1 VDAEEKIQAVLPN
14 IDALMGGRL
23 ITGARAHHR
32 LSRNLMSPPDPLLA
46 AVSGIANA
54 CCPLPGLV
62 TGGQPNDAQFRAAR
76 AAGAV
81 AVLDI
86 QDDGTASIR
95 RAGLAASLGLRYVNI
110 SVTGHSHDDT
120 TMDTILAL
128 LRDEAAAPVFF
139 HYGSGNRVGG
149 ALIPYFML
157 DKGIEEDDAVA
168 LAMRIGL
175 RGADL
180 LQWGLDYVTRRT

>member
-1 VDAEEKIQAVLPN
+1 
-14 IDALMGGRL
+14 
-23 ITGARAHHR
+23 
-32 LSRNLMSPPDPLLA
+32 MSPTDPLLA

-81 AVLDI
+81 TVLDI
-86 QDDGTASIR
+86 RDPMEPRPFDEPA
-95 RAGLAASLGLRYVNI
+95 LAASLGLRYVNI
-110 SVTGHSHDDT
+110 SVTGHSLDDT
-120 TMDTILAL
+120 TLEKILAV
-128 LRDEAAAPVFF
+128 LRDDTAAPVFF
-139 HYGSGNRVGG
+139 HCGSGNRVGG

-157 DKGIEEDDAVA
+157 DKGMAEDDAVA
-168 LAMRIGL
+168 LAMRVGL

-180 LQWGLDYVTRRT
+180 LQWGLEYAHRHAR

>member
-1 VDAEEKIQAVLPN
+1 
-14 IDALMGGRL
+14 
-23 ITGARAHHR
+23 
-32 LSRNLMSPPDPLLA
+32 MSPSDPLLA

-81 AVLDI
+81 TVLDI
-86 QDDGTASIR
+86 RDPMEPRPFDEPA
-95 RAGLAASLGLRYVNI
+95 LAASLGLRYVNI
-110 SVTGHSHDDT
+110 SVTGHSLDDAT
-120 TMDTILAL
+120 LEKILAV
-128 LRDEAAAPVFF
+128 LRDESAAPVFF
-139 HYGSGNRVGG
+139 HCGSGNRVGG

-157 DKGIEEDDAVA
+157 DKGMAEDDAVA

-180 LQWGLDYVTRRT
+180 LQWGLDYAHRHSV

>member
-1 VDAEEKIQAVLPN
+1 
-14 IDALMGGRL
+14 
-23 ITGARAHHR
+23 
-32 LSRNLMSPPDPLLA
+32 MSPTDPLLT

-81 AVLDI
+81 TVLDI
-86 QDDGTASIR
+86 RDPMEPRPFDEPA
-95 RAGLAASLGLRYVNI
+95 LAASLGLKYVNI
-110 SVTGHSHDDT
+110 SVTGHSLDDT
-120 TMDTILAL
+120 TREKFLAV
-128 LRDEAAAPVFF
+128 LRDDTAPPVFF
-139 HYGSGNRVGG
+139 HCGSGNRVGG

-157 DKGIEEDDAVA
+157 DKGMTEDEAVA
-168 LAMRIGL
+168 LAMRVGL

-180 LQWGLDYVTRRT
+180 LQWGLDYAHRHSA

>member
-1 VDAEEKIQAVLPN
+1 MKPD
-14 IDALMGGRL
+14 DALL
-23 ITGARAHHR
+23 T
-32 LSRNLMSPPDPLLA
+32 
-46 AVSGIANA
+46 AVAGIANA

-81 AVLDI
+81 TVLDI
-86 QDDGTASIR
+86 RDPMEPRPFDEPAL
-95 RAGLAASLGLRYVNI
+95 AGSLGLRYVNI
-110 SVTGHSHDDT
+110 SVTGSSLDDT
-120 TMDTILAL
+120 TMESILAV
-128 LRDEAAAPVFF
+128 LRDEASAPVFF
-139 HYGSGNRVGG
+139 HCGSGNRVGG

-157 DKGIEEDDAVA
+157 DKGMSEDDAVT

-180 LQWGLDYVTRRT
+180 MHWGLDYAQRHSG

>member
-1 VDAEEKIQAVLPN
+1 
-14 IDALMGGRL
+14 
-23 ITGARAHHR
+23 
-32 LSRNLMSPPDPLLA
+32 MSPTDPLLA

-81 AVLDI
+81 TVLDI
-86 QDDGTASIR
+86 RDPMEPRPFDEPA
-95 RAGLAASLGLRYVNI
+95 LAASLGLRYVNV
-110 SVTGHSHDDT
+110 SVTGHSLDDATLEQILAVLRDDT
-120 TMDTILAL
+120 
-128 LRDEAAAPVFF
+128 AAPVFF
-139 HYGSGNRVGG
+139 HCGSGNRVGG

-157 DKGIEEDDAVA
+157 DKGMPEDDAVA
-168 LAMRIGL
+168 LAMRVGL

-180 LQWGLDYVTRRT
+180 LQWGLDYAHRHSA

>member
-1 VDAEEKIQAVLPN
+1 
-14 IDALMGGRL
+14 
-23 ITGARAHHR
+23 
-32 LSRNLMSPPDPLLA
+32 MSPTDPLLA

-81 AVLDI
+81 TVLDI
-86 QDDGTASIR
+86 RDPMEPRPFDEPA
-95 RAGLAASLGLRYVNI
+95 LAASLGLRYVNI
-110 SVTGHSHDDT
+110 SVTGHSLDDT
-120 TMDTILAL
+120 TLEKILAV
-128 LRDEAAAPVFF
+128 LRDDTAAPVFF
-139 HYGSGNRVGG
+139 HCGSGNRVGG

-157 DKGIEEDDAVA
+157 DKGMPEDDAVA
-168 LAMRIGL
+168 LAMRVGL

-180 LQWGLDYVTRRT
+180 LHWGLDYAHRHSA